1 MSPKAYRPE
10 EHPPQEHQPQAG
22 APLTDQ
28 AVTVETPSVTAS
40 PLADASDEIKLA
52 VDLIYLFETHAIAPQ
67 VALDAL
73 AIVSADLRAKI
84 AASEDDTA

>member
-10 EHPPQEHQPQAG
+10 EDPSQEHQSQA
-22 APLTDQ
+22 ASI
-28 AVTVETPSVTAS
+28 ETPSVTAS

-52 VDLIYLFETHAIAPQ
+52 VDLIYLLETHAIAPQ